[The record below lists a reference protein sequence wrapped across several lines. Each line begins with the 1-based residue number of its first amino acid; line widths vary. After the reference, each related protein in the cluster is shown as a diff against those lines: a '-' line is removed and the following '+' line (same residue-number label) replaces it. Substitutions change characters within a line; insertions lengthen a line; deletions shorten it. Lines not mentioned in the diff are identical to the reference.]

1 MSHAAQAKAQYNL
14 NKLHKRLRR
23 GVGQAISDFGMI
35 SEGDKVMVCL
45 SGGKDSYTMLDILLN
60 LQQAAPVNFS
70 IIAVN
75 LDQKQPG
82 FPAEVLPNYLNGI
95 GVDYRIVTED
105 TYSIVKEKVP
115 EGKTTCS
122 LCSRLRRGILYRT
135 AKELGATKIALGH
148 HRDDMLETL
157 FLNMFYGGKLK
168 SMPPKLISDNGEHIV
183 IRPLAYC
190 KEKDIEKYA
199 QARQFP
205 IIPCNLCGSQD
216 GLQRQVIKDMLQ
228 DWDKRF
234 PGRIETMFQAMQNV
248 VPSHLADKNL
258 FDFAAI
264 SKDSHNLVEGDTAFD
279 PITVPTIPVGF
290 TDDAETD
297 LDNITDR
304 HRQSELKQNELK
316 IVQLG

>member
-1 MSHAAQAKAQYNL
+1 
-14 NKLHKRLRR
+14 
-23 GVGQAISDFGMI
+23 
-35 SEGDKVMVCL
+35 MVCL
-45 SGGKDSYTMLDILLN
+45 SGGKDSYTLLDILLN
-60 LQQAAPVNFS
+60 LQQSAPINFS

-82 FPAEVLPNYLNGI
+82 FPAEVLPTYLANI
-95 GVDYRIVTED
+95 GVDFQIVTED

-148 HRDDMLETL
+148 HRDDMLETM
-157 FLNMFYGGKLK
+157 FLNMFYGGKMK

-199 QARQFP
+199 VAKEFP

-216 GLQRQVIKDMLQ
+216 GLQRQVVKEMLQ

-234 PGRIETMFQAMQNV
+234 PGRIETMFQAMQNI
-248 VPSHLADKNL
+248 VPSHMIDKQL
-258 FDFAAI
+258 FDFKQVTRENAA
-264 SKDSHNLVEGDTAFD
+264 LYAADTAFD
-279 PITVPTIPVGF
+279 KESVPKTPVGLAEY
-290 TDDAETD
+290 DDEE
-297 LDNITDR
+297 LDTAPPG
-304 HRQSELKQNELK
+304 SAAVL
-316 IVQLG
+316 VQPLQLL

>member
-1 MSHAAQAKAQYNL
+1 MSHAAAAKAQYNL

-23 GVGQAISDFGMI
+23 GVGQAIADFDMI
-35 SEGDKVMVCL
+35 SEGDKVIVCL

-60 LQQAAPVNFS
+60 LQQSAPINFR
-70 IIAVN
+70 IVAVN

-82 FPAEVLPNYLNGI
+82 FPADILPTYLARI
-95 GVDYRIVTED
+95 GVDFQIVTED

-148 HRDDMLETL
+148 HRDDMLETM
-157 FLNMFYGGKLK
+157 FLNMFYGGKMK

-190 KEKDIEKYA
+190 KEKDIEKYSIA
-199 QARQFP
+199 KEFP

-216 GLQRQVIKDMLQ
+216 GLQRQVVKEMLQ

-234 PGRIETMFQAMQNV
+234 PGRIETMFQAMQNI
-248 VPSHLADKNL
+248 VPSHMIDKNL
-258 FDFAAI
+258 FDFKQVTRENAALFA
-264 SKDSHNLVEGDTAFD
+264 SDTAFD
-279 PITVPTIPVGF
+279 KESVPTTPVGLAEC
-290 TDDAETD
+290 DDDDTASD
-297 LDNITDR
+297 SPKNAAVLV
-304 HRQSELKQNELK
+304 QPLEL
-316 IVQLG
+316 I